1 MIQTAMG
8 KDCERSGRF
17 SRWLMGAAA
26 LVAAA
31 LLVGLA
37 EPSTAAQA
45 GGEGAIPGATY
56 VGSIEVTEEGCDGA
70 PINASID
77 FLLVVSEDGA
87 AIEQIALT
95 GASEGGESF
104 DLEEPIVVEEL
115 SIAIAED
122 GSFSSSFVVDLF
134 ALRTLIDLDL
144 PTDGATPTPQVS
156 PPVGSFDLTF
166 LFSGVFAG
174 EQLSG
179 VLSIMPTPCNDL
191 EFTAQAVEEAT
202 EPTTVP
208 AEPTIVPA
216 VGALPS
222 TGSGP
227 TADSNGTALWA
238 ILAAIVSAAVLAST
252 GLAVVRR
259 RRA

>member
-1 MIQTAMG
+1 MIQAALG

-56 VGSIEVTEEGCDGA
+56 VGLIEITEEGCDGA

-87 AIEQIALT
+87 SIEQIALT
-95 GASEGGESF
+95 GASEDGEGF

-134 ALRTLIDLDL
+134 DLRTLIDLDP
-144 PTDGATPTPQVS
+144 PTDGATPTP
-156 PPVGSFDLTF
+156 PVGSIALTF

-208 AEPTIVPA
+208 AEPTTVPA
-216 VGALPS
+216 VSALPS

-238 ILAAIVSAAVLAST
+238 ILAAIVSAAVLGSM